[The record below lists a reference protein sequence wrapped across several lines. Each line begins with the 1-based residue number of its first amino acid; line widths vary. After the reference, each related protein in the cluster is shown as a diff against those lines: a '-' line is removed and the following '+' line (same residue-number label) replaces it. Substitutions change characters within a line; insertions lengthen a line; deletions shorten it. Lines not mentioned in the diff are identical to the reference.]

1 MRINQNFLEK
11 KNEDDIVKKK
21 KLENDHKQKK

>member
-21 KLENDHKQKK
+21 LENDYKQKK

>member
-1 MRINQNFLEK
+1 MMINQNFLEK

-21 KLENDHKQKK
+21 LENDHKQKK